1 MYKDRRPLFLIC
13 ETPLHAGSGGDLGI
27 VDLPI
32 QRERHTSFPKIESSS
47 LKGALR
53 EAIESRAVKQI
64 PDKSEALKNLK
75 DINKIFGYD
84 ENPLRKD
91 LDEDLKAA
99 FKSETK
105 NQTSFAGAIGFT
117 DARLLLFP
125 VKSMKGVFAW
135 ITCPKVLLQFES
147 DMKIALGDDAFEMN
161 GIKGKLLP
169 NEVYAL
175 SEDNKVTLKDKNLL
189 ILEEYAFKVK
199 STLDSEDKRLSVS
212 HNDSETPL
220 GEWLSEHLFHEEN
233 SSYWKDKIKT
243 DIVIL
248 PDDDFKDFVNLS
260 TEVIT
265 RTKINNHTGTVE
277 QGALFTEEYLP
288 TESVMYNLV
297 LAHDEFTERD
307 TPLTSEKVLD
317 FFNKHLPDV
326 VQIGGNAT
334 IGKGIVR
341 VGKSFLNT

>member
-1 MYKDRRPLFLIC
+1 MYKDRRPLFFTC
-13 ETPLHAGSGGDLGI
+13 ETPLHAGSGADLGI

-53 EAIESRAVKQI
+53 EAIENHAVKQNANA
-64 PDKSEALKNLK
+64 DALDNLIK
-75 DINKIFGYD
+75 INKIFGYD
-84 ENPLRKD
+84 ENPLRSD
-91 LDEDLKAA
+91 LDENLKAA
-99 FKSETK
+99 FQSETK
-105 NQTSFAGAIGFT
+105 NQSSFAGAIGFT

-147 DMKIALGDDAFEMN
+147 DMKIAFDDHAFEIT
-161 GIKGKLLP
+161 GIKGKLLDGA
-169 NEVYAL
+169 YTL
-175 SEDNKVTLKDKNLL
+175 SADNTTALKDKKLI
-189 ILEEYAFKVK
+189 ILEEYAFKVHD
-199 STLDSEDKRLSVS
+199 TLDREDKQVS
-212 HNDSETPL
+212 IKHNEEETAL
-220 GEWLSEHLFHEEN
+220 GEWLSTHLFN
-233 SSYWKDKIKT
+233 DTFGSYWKEKIKT

-288 TESVMYNLV
+288 TESIMYNLV
-297 LAHDEFTERD
+297 LAHDEFTEKNEQ
-307 TPLTSEKVLD
+307 LTSKEVLA
-317 FFNKHLPDV
+317 FFNKYLPAV

-341 VGKSFLNT
+341 VGKSFLNS